1 MVCPKP
7 GPTAPL
13 PFSDFEGSRSR
24 QREGCSRLACR
35 PSSLRH
41 RAPTRGDAGIGP
53 NGCLP
58 LPREDRRQPQGRN
71 RGPRRAGTRHC

>member
-13 PFSDFEGSRSR
+13 PFFDNE
-24 QREGCSRLACR
+24 
-35 PSSLRH
+35 
-41 RAPTRGDAGIGP
+41 APTRGDAGISP

-58 LPREDRRQPQGRN
+58 LPRENRRQPQGRN